1 MRSQRSKSLVIDAC
15 VACDTGPI
23 TAPSPIRTFLTTMK
37 DDTRHMLVMTK
48 AIGSEW
54 DRHASPWT
62 RKWRVSMYSQRR
74 VYRPSLKSD
83 DILRI
88 KIEDKTSKERDLD
101 EMLKDLH
108 LIDAAMATDRSI
120 VSLDENARVPFAAV
134 SDGVG
139 ELRNIVWVNPAK
151 ENERPVEWLLDG
163 APAEEE
169 RLLHRYLTQMR

>member
-1 MRSQRSKSLVIDAC
+1 
-15 VACDTGPI
+15 
-23 TAPSPIRTFLTTMK
+23 
-37 DDTRHMLVMTK
+37 MTK

-54 DRHASPWT
+54 DRHASKWT
-62 RKWRVSMYSQRR
+62 RKWRVSMDSQRR
-74 VYRPSLKSD
+74 VYRPDLKSD

-88 KIEDKTSKERDLD
+88 KIEDKTSNEGDFD

-120 VSLDENARVPFAAV
+120 VSLDDTVRKLFADL
-134 SDGVG
+134 SDMVG
-139 ELRNIVWVNPAK
+139 ELRNIVWVNPAE

-169 RLLHRYLTQMR
+169 RLLHRYLTQKK